1 MASVFVTGSTDG
13 IGRQSA
19 QMLAADGHRVVLH
32 ARNDER
38 AKDAATAVPD
48 AAATVVGDLAS
59 LAQTRALAEA
69 ATAHGPFDAIIHNAG
84 VGGSR
89 RRQVTDD
96 GLERTFQINVLAPY
110 LLTTLMPLPRRLIYL
125 TSGMSDY
132 GTIDLTDLQR
142 ERRRWDSTGAY
153 CDSKLCDLALAQA
166 FARRHPDV
174 YVNAVCPG
182 WVRTRMG
189 GSAAPTDVR
198 TGAATQVWLAASGDP
213 AADVTGRYYRHMRE
227 LPLPDGA
234 ADTTVQ
240 DALLAACD
248 QLGAA
253 RPLAY
258 GHEQLDG

>member
-19 QMLAADGHRVVLH
+19 QMLVAAGHQVVLH
-32 ARNDER
+32 ARNEER
-38 AKDAATAVPD
+38 AKDAASAVPG
-48 AAATVVGDLAS
+48 ATATVVGDLAS
-59 LAQTRALAEA
+59 LGQTRALAEA
-69 ATAHGPFDAIIHNAG
+69 AAAHGPFDAIIHNAG
-84 VGGSR
+84 IGGPR
-89 RRQVTDD
+89 RRHLTED
-96 GLERTFQINVLAPY
+96 GLEQTFQINVLAPY
-110 LLTTLMPLPRRLIYL
+110 LLTVLMPLPHRLIYL

-142 ERRRWDSTGAY
+142 ERRRWDGTGAY

-166 FARRHPDV
+166 FARRYPAL

-189 GSAAPTDVR
+189 GSAAPTEVR

-213 AADVTGRYYRHMRE
+213 GADVTGRYFRHMRE
-227 LPLPDGA
+227 LPLPGGA
-234 ADTTVQ
+234 ADTAVQ
-240 DALLAACD
+240 DDLLAACE
-248 QLGAA
+248 QLARA

-258 GHEQLDG
+258 GYEQLDG